1 MFTIGMMVNSEW
13 NGFNLYLHEWLIL
26 MVNVYV
32 NVLVKMDPMGCESPG
47 PGFLENNPNPNNLLN
62 WWLVNRVS

>member
-1 MFTIGMMVNSEW
+1 MVDFDGKCICKCTGE
-13 NGFNLYLHEWLIL
+13 NGSY
-26 MVNVYV
+26 
-32 NVLVKMDPMGCESPG
+32 GCESPG